1 MKSCPYTT
9 AFFYLMNLSDFNKK
23 AERLKKENQA
33 FFKKLKIKTPKNLDT
48 LFHQAH
54 DEVFEK
60 TDCLTCANCCK
71 TTSPIFYQHD
81 IERAAKGLKI
91 RPGEFLQ
98 KYLEMDED
106 GDFVLKQAPCSFL
119 GPDNHCSIYEHR
131 PTACREYPH
140 TNRKNMRQ
148 ILELTYR
155 NTLVC
160 PAVLEITE
168 LIKRQGL

>member
-1 MKSCPYTT
+1 MD
-9 AFFYLMNLSDFNKK
+9 LLDFNKK
-23 AERLKKENQA
+23 AQGLRKENQA
-33 FFKKLKIKTPKNLDT
+33 FFKKLKARGPKNLDS
-48 LFHQAH
+48 LFHVAH
-54 DEVFEK
+54 HSVFEK
-60 TDCLTCANCCK
+60 TECLTCANCCK

-81 IERAAKGLKI
+81 IERAAKSLKL

-106 GDFVLKQAPCSFL
+106 GDFVLKQAPCPFL
-119 GPDNHCSIYEHR
+119 SRNNYCSIYQDR

-148 ILELTYR
+148 ILDLTFR

-160 PAVLEITE
+160 PAVLEIVE
-168 LIKRQGL
+168 RLKAVKV